1 MIETYADDELRRA
14 AARGDTRAVRRL
26 LRSGNQA
33 DDMDNAAMRRALR
46 HGHAKIV
53 KLLLNAGVDFSENME
68 EFLQFAAKHRDA
80 QSLKMLLRAVKT
92 ALPQAVLNQV
102 LFTAIKTRN
111 TQAVDVL
118 IVAGSNPKTDENR
131 PARLAAT
138 AGSVPILEIL
148 RRHGADFDA
157 REGEILSNA
166 VNGNHLDATKYILQC
181 GVNVNAHAHMAITAA
196 MVLGDSEILEALLDA
211 GGTLQHPYL
220 VTDITARDSVECLLI
235 LIRRGCEFQAYAA
248 DIAINAV
255 RHNAPR
261 VLRYVYQHATVSQRA
276 RDLQLQVAA
285 DKSGE
290 TILDLLIQHGADPSA
305 DNSDSLKR
313 AIKSQKLRFAGKLI
327 NAGARIRDLDA
338 SAFVATTQAGNWAFL
353 IDLLQRA
360 LPVTGLILSTDQAAI
375 FFRHVSPPAFIC
387 DTDGDLLPANIR
399 QERNRF
405 ARINGGAAS
414 QKSGDE
420 AKFVCLWLA
429 DFLTIQQGRE

>member
-1 MIETYADDELRRA
+1 MLKEYADNELRRA
-14 AARGDTRAVRRL
+14 AARGDSKVVRHL
-26 LRSGNQA
+26 LRAGN
-33 DDMDNAAMRRALR
+33 DPGDMDNAALRRALK
-46 HGHAKIV
+46 HGHCKIV
-53 KLLLNAGVDFSENME
+53 KMLLASGADISENTA
-68 EFLQFAAKHRDA
+68 EFLKLAAANKDA
-80 QSLKMLLRAVKT
+80 RSLKMLLRAVKT
-92 ALPQAVLNQV
+92 AIPQTVLNQV
-102 LFTAIKTRN
+102 LFAAINARN
-111 TQAVDVL
+111 TQAVAVL
-118 IVAGSNPKTDENR
+118 VAAGANPKADEDR
-131 PARLAAT
+131 PARVAAT

-166 VNGNHLDATKYILQC
+166 VNGNHLDATKYILAS
-181 GVNVNAHAHMAITAA
+181 GVQVNARAHMAVTAA

-235 LIRRGCEFQAYAA
+235 LIRRGCEFHAYAA
-248 DIAINAV
+248 DVAMNAV

-261 VLRYVYQHATVSQRA
+261 VLKYVYQHATIPQRA
-276 RDLQLQVAA
+276 RDLELQVAA

-305 DNSDSLKR
+305 DDSDSLKR
-313 AIKSQKLRFAGKLI
+313 AVKSQKLRFAGKLI

-338 SAFVATTQAGNWAFL
+338 SAFVATTQAGNWTFL

-360 LPVTGLILSTDQAAI
+360 MPVTGLILSTDQAAI
-375 FFRHVSPPAFIC
+375 FFRHISPPAFIC

-405 ARINGGAAS
+405 AKINGGAAAR
-414 QKSGDE
+414 KSNDE
-420 AKFVCLWLA
+420 ATFVSRWLT
-429 DFLTIQQGRE
+429 DFMIIQQAGA